1 MIFLYQVGD
10 FQVPA
15 VAFQR
20 FEDVQSLNNFSIS
33 SPVGPLGLK
42 KPTSLTPTNANL
54 SEGNKASNKGL
65 FLEIVVVNL
74 GGSFKHF
81 FMFHPKNWGKMGSH
95 FDDLRIFR
103 DQKGLRFQPPT

>member
-10 FQVPA
+10 FQVAA
-15 VAFQR
+15 VTFQR

-33 SPVGPLGLK
+33 SPVGPLGLR

-81 FMFHPKNWGKMGSH
+81 LCFTPKKSGKMASH
-95 FDDLRIFR
+95 FDARAYFETKR
-103 DQKGLRFQPPT
+103 G